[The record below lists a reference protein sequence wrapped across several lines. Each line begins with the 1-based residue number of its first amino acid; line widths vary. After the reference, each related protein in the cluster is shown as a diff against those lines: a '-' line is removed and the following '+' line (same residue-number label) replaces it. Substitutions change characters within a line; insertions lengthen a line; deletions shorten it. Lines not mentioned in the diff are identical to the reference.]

1 MSKLV
6 FCIFLIGLLAA
17 ILYSSQKSAVSHK
30 AKEYKVSA
38 LLRSSAQWAE
48 AARKDKDPILALLH
62 SSTSLAYLDSARSIM
77 GDEEIDVIHED
88 IDTFVKEVEEFRDKC
103 VRKMR
108 IILERTV
115 G

>member
-6 FCIFLIGLLAA
+6 LSIFLIGVLAA
-17 ILYSSQKSAVSHK
+17 ILYSAQKSAVSHK
-30 AKEYKVSA
+30 AKEYKVTT
-38 LLRSSAQWAE
+38 LLRASAQWAE

-62 SSTSLAYLDSARSIM
+62 SSSSLAYLDSARTIM
-77 GDEEIDVIHED
+77 GDDD
-88 IDTFVKEVEEFRDKC
+88 IDLLHENIDEYVEQVEGLRDKC

-108 IILERTV
+108 VILDRTL